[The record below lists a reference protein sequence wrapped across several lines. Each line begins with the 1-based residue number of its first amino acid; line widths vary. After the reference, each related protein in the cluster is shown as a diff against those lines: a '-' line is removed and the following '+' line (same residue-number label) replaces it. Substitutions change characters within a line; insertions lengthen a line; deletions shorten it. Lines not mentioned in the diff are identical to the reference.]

1 MATGNPKLK
10 WEVSSTYKE
19 RTVMW
24 LAVSISRNVFMFGDS
39 YPQFSLEA
47 NSKVHCSAKI
57 LLRHFR
63 HFPLLANKQRCH
75 SVSLKELNMQ
85 LFTQSPD
92 PMRLLDLP
100 TRLSVSWRKRYYK
113 QHNNN
118 MTLGH
123 WINCVAQY
131 QGDLELCLDVGCGN
145 GQCSGLFSSSFRK
158 VLATDISPSQ
168 IEVAKTFNYP
178 TNVEFQ

>member
-75 SVSLKELNMQ
+75 SVSLKELSTQ
-85 LFTQSPD
+85 LFTQNPD
-92 PMRLLDLP
+92 QMRLLDLP
-100 TRLSVSWRKRYYK
+100 TRLSVFWMKRYYK

-123 WINCVAQY
+123 WINCVAHSIKETWSCVWMW
-131 QGDLELCLDVGCGN
+131 DAETASVVA
-145 GQCSGLFSSSFRK
+145 SFPARF
-158 VLATDISPSQ
+158 
-168 IEVAKTFNYP
+168 AKCWPRTL
-178 TNVEFQ
+178 VRRR